1 MGLIFILKLEILYQI
16 PMFTIVSR
24 TVPTFTA
31 NKCKAIFP
39 YIICELLNYTC
50 PIDYSRVANF
60 ILKKRAHLKNREGQ
74 TPSTKLHTAN
84 RRTEDKIDNNL
95 CVYSVYKITAEKAVI
110 LTTYGSSYV
119 FVCHKWLMAQTF
131 VRDHPFDLNRDR

>member
-39 YIICELLNYTC
+39 YITCELLHYAC

-60 ILKKRAHLKNREGQ
+60 ILKKGAQLKNREGQ
-74 TPSTKLHTAN
+74 TQRPSTKLHTAN
-84 RRTEDKIDNNL
+84 RRPEDR
-95 CVYSVYKITAEKAVI
+95 VYITLI
-110 LTTYGSSYV
+110 
-119 FVCHKWLMAQTF
+119 
-131 VRDHPFDLNRDR
+131 